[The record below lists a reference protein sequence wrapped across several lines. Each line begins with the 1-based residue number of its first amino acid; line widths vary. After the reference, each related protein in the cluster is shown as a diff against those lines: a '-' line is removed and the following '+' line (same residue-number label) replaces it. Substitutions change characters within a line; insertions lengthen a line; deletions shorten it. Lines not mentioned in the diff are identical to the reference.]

1 MRYEC
6 RLTRDTWLS
15 TTLMVL
21 TLFTR
26 VAACHASNAIRT
38 TNIKADIA
46 YPTDGRRIRFLFVNM
61 LPFRDMKT
69 ILMQSAKQQGRDAL
83 TFLKTTHPMTA
94 TQIKPPTPHSVKRR
108 TWYHSIAD

>member
-6 RLTRDTWLS
+6 KLTRDTWLS

-21 TLFTR
+21 MSFTR
-26 VAACHASNAIRT
+26 IAACHASNATRT

-46 YPTDGRRIRFLFVNM
+46 YPNGRRIRFLFVNM
-61 LPFRDMKT
+61 LPFKDMKT

-108 TWYHSIAD
+108 ILYHSIAD